1 MVELTPGLG
10 TRAQVDPKRVAVLT
24 ERPDESGRSSNR
36 PRHKQMSEITALL
49 DRVNQG
55 DSEARDALY
64 ARLYPELRKLA
75 RSRLA
80 RNETITLLDTTGL
93 VHETYLRFLNTRA
106 LAFADRGR
114 FFAYAASVMH
124 SVIVDEV
131 RKRRAERRGGDAVR
145 LPLDDEVADGLA
157 DAEAAQILRVHE
169 ALGELAALDPR
180 LAQVVE
186 MRYFGGCSEQD
197 IADSLGITER
207 TVRRDWSKARTLL
220 YDALNE

>member
-1 MVELTPGLG
+1 
-10 TRAQVDPKRVAVLT
+10 
-24 ERPDESGRSSNR
+24 
-36 PRHKQMSEITALL
+36 MSEITALL
-49 DRVNQG
+49 KRINQG
-55 DSEARDALY
+55 DSEARDVLY
-64 ARLYPELRKLA
+64 ARLYPDLRKLA

-80 RNETITLLDTTGL
+80 RNETVTLLDTTGL
-93 VHETYLRFLNTRA
+93 VHETYLRFLNARA

-145 LPLDDEVADGLA
+145 LALDDDVADGLA
-157 DAEAAQILRVHE
+157 DAGAAQILRVHE

-186 MRYFGGCSEQD
+186 MRYFGGCSERD
-197 IADSLGITER
+197 IAATLGITER

-220 YDALNE
+220 YDALND

>member
-1 MVELTPGLG
+1 MGGEL
-10 TRAQVDPKRVAVLT
+10 AKA
-24 ERPDESGRSSNR
+24 RSLVKLLDW
-36 PRHKQMSEITALL
+36 PQHKQMSEITALL
-49 DRVNQG
+49 DRINRG
-55 DSEARDALY
+55 DSEARDMLY
-64 ARLYPELRKLA
+64 ARLYPDLHKLA

-93 VHETYLRFLNTRA
+93 VHETYLRFLDARA

-131 RKRRAERRGGDAVR
+131 RKRRAERRGGDVVR
-145 LPLDDEVADGLA
+145 LPLDEQVVDSLA
-157 DAEAAQILRVHE
+157 DAEGAQILHVHE

-197 IADSLGITER
+197 IAASLGVTER

-220 YDALNE
+220 YDALSG